1 MLDRTVEILGRLVSC
16 PTVSSD
22 GNLDLI
28 DYVADLLE
36 STGARLSII
45 EDPTATKANLFA
57 TIGPEVDGGLVLSGH
72 TDVVPVEGQDW
83 NRDPFRLSIEDGRAW
98 GRGTTDMK
106 GFIACVLAMVPVIA
120 TWDLSRPVHVALTY
134 DEEVGCHGAK
144 TMLAEL
150 GNRGSKPATAIVGEP
165 TDQVIV
171 IAHKG
176 CYEYTTEIRGVERH
190 ASISAAGAGAIHAA
204 ARFIGMLD
212 GLADEMT
219 VRAPSESPF
228 DPPGT
233 TFNVGTI
240 SGGVARNITAG
251 GAMFEWE
258 MRPIDNADRDYALE
272 TVERFVQEVLLPSMR
287 AEYPDASLTTTT
299 VGAVGGFER
308 DPDGPAVAM
317 ARRIAPGSELGVVSF
332 GTEAGLYQ
340 ELGISTVVFGPGS
353 IDQAHK
359 PDEFIELAHL
369 EACLAML
376 ARLEDEL

>member
-1 MLDRTVEILGRLVSC
+1 VLDRTVEILDRLVSF
-16 PTVSSD
+16 PTISSD

-28 DYVADLLE
+28 DYAKGLLE
-36 STGARLSII
+36 GAGARVSVT
-45 EDPTATKANLFA
+45 EDQAGKKANLFA
-57 TIGPEVDGGLVLSGH
+57 TIGPESNGGVILSGH

-83 NRDPFRLSIEDGRAW
+83 TRDPFRLAIEGGRAW

-106 GFIACVLAMVPVIA
+106 GFIACVLAMAPVVA
-120 TWDLSRPVHVALTY
+120 SWDLARPVHVALTY

-144 TMLAEL
+144 VMLADL
-150 GNRGSKPATAIVGEP
+150 ARSRPRPAIALVGEP
-165 TDQVIV
+165 TDEAIV

-204 ARFIGMLD
+204 ARFVGMLD
-212 GLADEMT
+212 RLADEMAD
-219 VRAPSESPF
+219 RAPADSPF
-228 DPPGT
+228 APPGT

-251 GAMFEWE
+251 GAVFEWE
-258 MRPIDNADRDYALE
+258 MRPINGADRDYALE
-272 TVERFVQEVLLPSMR
+272 TVESFVQEVLLPSMR

-308 DPDGPAVAM
+308 DPNGPAVVL
-317 ARRIAPGSELGVVSF
+317 ARRISPDSQLGVVSF

-340 ELGISTVVFGPGS
+340 ELGISSVVFGPGS

-359 PDEFIELAHL
+359 PDEFIELSQL
-369 EACLAML
+369 ERCLAML
-376 ARLEDEL
+376 GRLRDEI